1 MTYTYK
7 YRISNDMSG
16 VILNKIRRFNEAK
29 VTKLT
34 NNNELRIHDTLTLAQ
49 ISNVKFIDIRSP
61 IIIDILD
68 NK

>member
-1 MTYTYK
+1 
-7 YRISNDMSG
+7 MSG

>member
-1 MTYTYK
+1 MIYTYK